1 MSNPSTAETPIIVV
15 GAGLSGLSAALQL
28 RGAGHEVTVLERADA
43 VGGRVGVADVGGY
56 EYDVG
61 ASVLTM
67 PALIDEALAAVGSTR
82 DRVGLQIRPIEPA
95 YHARYAD
102 GSTLDVHADA
112 EAMVSEVRRVCG
124 PDEAQRYLDLRR
136 WLTAMYEAEFDTFID
151 GDLTPRSVTDPRVL
165 RSIARIVRLG
175 GTGSL
180 GGHVR
185 ARVDDDRLRR
195 LFTFQAL
202 YAGVSPT
209 RARAIYGAIP
219 YMDTIGGVSFPIGGM
234 RRVPRAMAT
243 ALVDA
248 GGRVRT
254 GVTVDRLETEGRRIV
269 AVHTAHGER
278 LRCSAAVLTA
288 DLPTVDALLTA
299 AGARRPRR
307 RRHYSPS
314 AVVLHG
320 MVAGEVVEGWGV
332 RHHTID
338 FGAAWESTLDE
349 LVAERGQARPMT
361 DPSLL
366 ITAPARTDPTLRRT
380 IDGRS
385 YDPISVLAPC
395 PNLDAAP
402 LDWDLLTGPYIAELL
417 TVLRQRGYTGIE
429 SMTIE
434 HVDTPA
440 TWSAAGL
447 AAGSPFSLAHRIDQT
462 GPLRAYR
469 AARGFDNV
477 EVAGCG
483 TTPGVGIP
491 PVLISGKLAA
501 RRLIA

>member
-1 MSNPSTAETPIIVV
+1 MSIGGACAAPIVVV

-28 RGAGHEVTVLERADA
+28 RGAGHEVLVLERADE
-43 VGGRVGVADVGGY
+43 VGGRVGVAGPEGY
-56 EYDVG
+56 AYDVG

-67 PALIDEALAAVGSTR
+67 PSLIDEALSAVGSDR
-82 DRVGLQIRPIEPA
+82 DRVDLRLIPIEPA

-102 GSTLDVHADA
+102 GSTLDVYADA
-112 EAMVSEVRRVCG
+112 DAMVDEVRRVCG
-124 PDEAQRYLDLRR
+124 PEEAQRYLDLRR
-136 WLTAMYEAEFDTFID
+136 WLTEIYEAEYDSFID
-151 GDLTPRSVTDPRVL
+151 GDLTARSAGDPRVRRAAADIL
-165 RSIARIVRLG
+165 RLG

-180 GGHVR
+180 GRRVR
-185 ARVDDDRLRR
+185 SLVHDDRLQR

-234 RRVPRAMAT
+234 RRVPRAMAE
-243 ALVDA
+243 ALVAA
-248 GGRVRT
+248 GGRIRT
-254 GVTVDRLETEGRRIV
+254 SVTVTGLEASGRTIV
-269 AVHTAHGER
+269 AVHTADGER
-278 LRCSAAVLTA
+278 LECSAAVLTP
-288 DLPTVDALLTA
+288 DLPVVDRLLGTVGVPA
-299 AGARRPRR
+299 PRR

-314 AVVLHG
+314 AVVMHG
-320 MVAGEVVEGWGV
+320 LVATDVVERWDV

-338 FGAAWESTLDE
+338 FGAAWTTTLDE
-349 LVAERGQARPMT
+349 LVASRGRARPMT

-366 ITAPARTDPTLRRT
+366 ITTPALTDPGLRRT

-395 PNLDAAP
+395 PNLDVAP
-402 LDWDLLTGPYIAELL
+402 LDWRLLTEPYLAELR
-417 TVLRQRGYTGIE
+417 TVLRRRGYEGIE
-429 SMTIE
+429 SMRVE

-440 TWSAAGL
+440 TWAAAGL
-447 AAGSPFSLAHRIDQT
+447 AAGTPFSLAHRLDQT
-462 GPLRAYR
+462 GPLRVHRGTR
-469 AARGFDNV
+469 AFDNV